1 MRIEQECR
9 HQSLSTR
16 VGFTL
21 VELLVVI
28 AIIGVLIGLLL
39 PAVQAAR
46 EAARRSNCSNN
57 LRQLGLAHHYYHDQQ
72 GHFVSLIGQDIRN
85 TNPSISSTT
94 WPYLI
99 EWWSGNLP
107 LLPHYE
113 EQARYDA
120 IVNWLMTS
128 ATDQTWQPWRNPA
141 NLPAMQPQIA
151 TLACPSDGKVAAFH
165 GSGTRCTTNYM
176 FSIGD
181 VVNNAAYP
189 GTRRGMFGRGIIGS
203 SSDFTTIAR
212 VTDGLSKTVM
222 MSERVKGRDGSTAVL
237 ETQAANV
244 GGFNTSPIVCR
255 SQVSGNRYTGSVA
268 ARAGRDWMF
277 ARSAFNGFNTVAA
290 PNSPGCNSGN
300 SHDSA
305 HHLIPPTSRH
315 PSGVNVAM
323 ADGAVRFISE
333 TISTGDLSLPNVS
346 SGPSPYGVWG
356 AMGTTDGGEAVSE

>member
-1 MRIEQECR
+1 MRP
-9 HQSLSTR
+9 R
-16 VGFTL
+16 VAP
-21 VELLVVI
+21 I
-28 AIIGVLIGLLL
+28 
-39 PAVQAAR
+39 
-46 EAARRSNCSNN
+46 CSNN
-57 LRQLGLAHHYYHDQQ
+57 LRQLGLAHHSYHDQR

-85 TNPSISSTT
+85 TNPNISSAT

-120 IVNWLMTS
+120 IVGWLMTS
-128 ATDQTWQPWRNPA
+128 ATDATWQPWRNPA
-141 NLPAMQPQIA
+141 GLAAMQPQIS
-151 TLACPSDGKVAAFH
+151 TLACPSDGLAAAYH
-165 GSGTRCTTNYM
+165 GPSTRCTTNYM

-189 GTRRGMFGRGIIGS
+189 NPRRGMFGRGIAG
-203 SSDFTTIAR
+203 TTTEFATHSRI
-212 VTDGLSKTVM
+212 TDGLSKTVM
-222 MSERVKGRDGSTAVL
+222 MSERVKGRDGSTDVL

-244 GGFNTSPIVCR
+244 GNFNTSPIVCR
-255 SQVSGNRYTGSVA
+255 SQVSGRNYTGSVV

-277 ARSAFNGFNTVAA
+277 ARSAFNGFNTVSG

-315 PSGVNVAM
+315 PGGVNVVM
-323 ADGAVRFISE
+323 ADSAVRFVLD
-333 TISTGDLSLPNVS
+333 TINTGNLSLPNVS

-356 AMGTTDGGEAVSE
+356 AMGTTDGGEPVTD

>member
-1 MRIEQECR
+1 MTVHESDRR
-9 HQSLSTR
+9 RSPTPR
-16 VGFTL
+16 AAFTL

-46 EAARRSNCSNN
+46 EAARRSNCVNN

-72 GHFVSLIGQDIRN
+72 RHFVSMLGQDIRN
-85 TNPSISSTT
+85 TNPNISSTT
-94 WPYLI
+94 WPYLF
-99 EWWSGNLP
+99 EYWSGNLP

-113 EQARYDA
+113 EQARYDN
-120 IVNWLMTS
+120 IVTWLMTS
-128 ATDQTWQPWRNPA
+128 ATDQSWQPWRQPA
-141 NLPAMQPQIA
+141 GLAAMQPQIA
-151 TLACPSDGKVAAFH
+151 TLACPSDGRANAFH
-165 GSGTRCTTNYM
+165 GPATRCTTNYM

-181 VVNNAAYP
+181 VVHNAHYP
-189 GTRRGMFGRGIIGS
+189 GNRRGMFGRGITGAS
-203 SSDFTTIAR
+203 SQFATIPR

-222 MSERVKGRDGSTAVL
+222 MSERVKGRNGSTDTL

-244 GGFNTSPIVCR
+244 AGFDTSPIACR
-255 SQVSGNRYTGSVA
+255 SQVAGRNYIGSVA

-290 PNSPGCNSGN
+290 PNSPGCNSG
-300 SHDSA
+300 STHDA
-305 HHLIPPTSRH
+305 QHHLIPPTSRH
-315 PSGVNVAM
+315 PGGVNVVM

-333 TISTGDLSLPNVS
+333 TINTGDLSLPNVT

-356 AMGTTDGGEAVSE
+356 AMGTTDGGEPLAE